1 MSRAADTPSAAEPFA
16 PVAVEPPITLGR
28 FLKLAGLVDTG
39 GYAKTLVNTGRIMV
53 NGEVET
59 RRGRKLWPG
68 DTVEGHDFAV
78 RVSAVEASDHR
89 RTGAQTTETPQ

>member
-1 MSRAADTPSAAEPFA
+1 MPRAADSPPVAQPFP
-16 PVAVEPPITLGR
+16 PVAVAPPITLGR

-39 GYAKTLVNTGRIMV
+39 GDAKMLIATGCVVV

-68 DTVEGHDFAV
+68 DTVESDDFAV
-78 RVSAVEASDHR
+78 RVSAAEVGDHHQAG
-89 RTGAQTTETPQ
+89 TQSTKPPQ

>member
-1 MSRAADTPSAAEPFA
+1 MPGAADSPSAAQPYP

-39 GYAKTLVNTGRIMV
+39 GDAKMLVGTGCVTV

-59 RRGRKLWPG
+59 RKGRKLWPG
-68 DTVEGHDFAV
+68 DTVESDDFAV
-78 RVSAVEASDHR
+78 RVSAAEASDHR
-89 RTGAQTTETPQ
+89 RAGPQPTESPQ